1 MEGVVLEGKY
11 FCVVWR
17 GSPATGAFIMR
28 HEYFPN
34 KRFYATKMMIHI
46 IEEGPEED
54 FLYLEENFLELL
66 HSFSSVPTIGGGK
79 QIQRQGRRIYSPIH
93 PPFRQLQDNCGGV

>member
-1 MEGVVLEGKY
+1 MLEGKY

-66 HSFSSVPTIGGGK
+66 HSFSSVPTRGGGRK
-79 QIQRQGRRIYSPIH
+79 VQIEGRRKDSPAH
-93 PPFRQLQDNCGGV
+93 TPFRQSWYHCDGG